1 LDEKRVEK
9 KVEREETVVRK
20 DKPIA
25 GKKITNVNVASD
37 GTTNVQ
43 ETTEA
48 ADEVDEPV
56 KTVTRKDT
64 TIERRESR

>member
-1 LDEKRVEK
+1 LDPKRVEK
-9 KVEREETVVRK
+9 KIEREETVVRK
-20 DKPIA
+20 DRPIA
-25 GKKITNVNVASD
+25 GKKITNVNVAPD

-48 ADEVDEPV
+48 AHEVDEPV
-56 KTVTRKDT
+56 KTVTRKET